1 MGFVNIYIATTNNY
15 VYQKTKNGKWLFEK
29 YLEDGW
35 CIRKTF
41 VTKGEAA
48 YENYIKEQAITKH

>member
-1 MGFVNIYIATTNNY
+1 MSIRK
-15 VYQKTKNGKWLFEK
+15 QKNGKWLFEK
-29 YLEDGW
+29 YLEDGL

>member
-1 MGFVNIYIATTNNY
+1 MSIRK
-15 VYQKTKNGKWLFEK
+15 QKNGKWLFEK

-48 YENYIKEQAITKH
+48 YENYIKEQAITKN